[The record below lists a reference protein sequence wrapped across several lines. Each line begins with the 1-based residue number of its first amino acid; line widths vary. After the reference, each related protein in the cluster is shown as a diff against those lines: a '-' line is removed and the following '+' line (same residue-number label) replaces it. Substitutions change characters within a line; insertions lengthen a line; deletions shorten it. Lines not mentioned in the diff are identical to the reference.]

1 MRSPREAFE
10 PRMLY
15 ARVHLK
21 TPFAVE
27 RKRRC
32 ASVAASN
39 ISDGPYI
46 VSRSWRSTR
55 LFLVWRKLDVAYFFC
70 DVLNSRLS

>member
-1 MRSPREAFE
+1 MRSPREAIG

-32 ASVAASN
+32 ASVVAAN

-46 VSRSWRSTR
+46 VA
-55 LFLVWRKLDVAYFFC
+55 LYIPLY
-70 DVLNSRLS
+70 

>member
-1 MRSPREAFE
+1 M

-39 ISDGPYI
+39 ISMAHILWRLYI
-46 VSRSWRSTR
+46 P
-55 LFLVWRKLDVAYFFC
+55 LYEALLIGMA
-70 DVLNSRLS
+70 VLIYIISAFHILLMS